1 MGTTPLSSNAP
12 RQTIA
17 CREKDVLTVK
27 HIASPIHQQPQ
38 LVETGH
44 RDSEEQDFPVLWAR
58 QYVLSLVI
66 LLSVAFGPLFHAE
79 SAEANWMTQEVTG
92 LDQITPLNSSPRSAS
107 FQHTWWI
114 SKKAINPTDF
124 SEGHQIE
131 ALRETWHPIRVPSAV
146 ELHREFSH
154 KDESY
159 WYLKQ
164 LKMPS
169 GTPIDLTI
177 ELGEISDRDRTYFNG
192 QLIGETGE
200 WDSEFAQAYD
210 MIRRYSIPGSLIK
223 PGETNTIL
231 VHVRRYMN
239 DTSGIVHG
247 DISLGPVE
255 TMTRQFYTKSF
266 LNAAVLPFY
275 IAVAGYFLFLFIRQR
290 DQTPNLHFCVVVAL
304 LVFWLFLRNPL
315 KFELGIPFLLLKRL
329 EYLAIFI
336 LPVFLHRFLRDY
348 FRPSE
353 IKPFPI
359 LDIFVRLAYLVA
371 IISVIGVLT
380 TDEPTIWFA
389 FFKNGIVYSWIIMA
403 TSGAWTLAVS
413 ARHGSKDARIVLLG
427 FALFLCG
434 LVFDVLHILDL
445 HTYPL
450 VSDHGFLLIIVVL
463 ASVLA
468 NKFVRLHKHVHYLN
482 QNLEEEVMQQTTA
495 LLEAKES
502 AEAANQAKSNF
513 LANMSHEIR
522 TPMNGVMGMTT
533 LLLDSGLNKE
543 QKDYAELIQQ
553 SAESLLELIN
563 EILDLSKIEAGK
575 MTLDAAPFN
584 LITIAEQ
591 TVRLLQSRINTK
603 KLEFNCDIA
612 PAFPSSF
619 IGDSSRTRQILFN
632 LLGNAIKF
640 TEKGSVQLRI
650 GFAYPNKD
658 QHLASGQD
666 IRILIEVQD
675 TGIGIAEDQ
684 LAKIFENFVQADS
697 SATRQF
703 GGTGLGLAISR
714 QLVELMGGSIQ
725 AQSKL
730 KEGTTFSVEIPLK
743 VAAN

>member
-1 MGTTPLSSNAP
+1 MDQDEPEESFPEYDVSTTRYIALS
-12 RQTIA
+12 
-17 CREKDVLTVK
+17 
-27 HIASPIHQQPQ
+27 IHQQPS
-38 LVETGH
+38 LAETGH
-44 RDSEEQDFPVLWAR
+44 IDSGEREHPIQVGR
-58 QYVLSLVI
+58 QYALSLIILLSLV
-66 LLSVAFGPLFHAE
+66 LGPLYQAV
-79 SAEANWMTQEVTG
+79 SAEANWMTQEVSDLT
-92 LDQITPLNSSPRSAS
+92 QITRLNSSPGNAS

-114 SKKAINPTDF
+114 SKEAINPADF
-124 SEGHQIE
+124 TEGQQIE
-131 ALRETWHPIRVPSAV
+131 ALRENWHPIRVPSAV
-146 ELHREFSH
+146 ELHREFSPE
-154 KDESY
+154 DESY

-164 LKMPS
+164 LMMPA
-169 GTPIDLTI
+169 GTPMDLTI
-177 ELGEISDRDRTYFNG
+177 ELGEISDRDQTYFNG

-200 WDSEFAQAYD
+200 WDSKFAQAYD
-210 MIRRYSIPGSLIK
+210 KVRRYSIPGGLIK
-223 PGETNTIL
+223 SGEINTIL

-247 DISLGPVE
+247 DLSLGPVE

-290 DQTPNLHFCVVVAL
+290 DQTPNLHFCVVVLL

-353 IKPFPI
+353 IQPFPV

-371 IISVIGVLT
+371 IISVIGVLA

-389 FFKNGIVYSWIIMA
+389 FFKNGIVYSWIVMA

-413 ARHGSKDARIVLLG
+413 ARHGSKDARIVLMG

-434 LVFDVLHILDL
+434 VVFDILHILDL

-450 VSDHGFLLIIVVL
+450 VSDHGFLLIVVVL

-468 NKFVRLHKHVHYLN
+468 NKFVRLHKHVQYLN

-495 LLEAKES
+495 LLDAKES

-533 LLLDSGLNKE
+533 LLLESGLNKE

-575 MTLDAAPFN
+575 MTLDAVPFN
-584 LITIAEQ
+584 LVSIAEQ

-603 KLEFNCDIA
+603 NLKFSSDIA
-612 PAFPSSF
+612 PALPNSF
-619 IGDSSRTRQILFN
+619 IGDPSRTRQILFN

-650 GFAYPNKD
+650 GFACPQKD
-658 QHLASGQD
+658 QALASGED
-666 IRILIEVQD
+666 IRILIEVKD

-743 VAAN
+743 VTTH

>member
-1 MGTTPLSSNAP
+1 MDLIESEVPLP
-12 RQTIA
+12 L
-17 CREKDVLTVK
+17 KDVLTVK
-27 HIASPIHQQPQ
+27 YIAPPIRQHFS

-44 RDSEEQDFPVLWAR
+44 LNSEGQEPSFLGAR
-58 QYVLSLVI
+58 QYALSLVV
-66 LLSVAFGPLFHAE
+66 LLSVAFGPIFQAV
-79 SAEANWMTQEVTG
+79 SAVATWMTQEVTG
-92 LDQITPLNSSPRSAS
+92 LEQITPLNSSPGSAS

-114 SKKAINPTDF
+114 SKEAINPTDYAV
-124 SEGHQIE
+124 GHPIE
-131 ALRETWHPIRVPSAV
+131 ALQNKWHPIRVPSAV
-146 ELHREFSH
+146 ELHKEYSP

-164 LKMPS
+164 LIMPAD
-169 GTPIDLTI
+169 TPIDLTV

-200 WDSEFAQAYD
+200 WESQFAQAYD
-210 MIRRYSIPGSLIK
+210 KVRRYSIPGSLIK
-223 PGETNTIL
+223 PGETNTLL
-231 VHVRRYMN
+231 VHVRRYMK

-247 DISLGPVE
+247 DLSLGPVE

-275 IAVAGYFLFLFIRQR
+275 IAVAGYFFFLFIRQR
-290 DQTPNLHFCVVVAL
+290 DQTPNLIFSVVVAL

-336 LPVFLHRFLRDY
+336 LPIFLHRFMRDY

-353 IKPFPI
+353 IRPFPI

-371 IISVIGVLT
+371 FISVIGVLA
-380 TDEPTIWFA
+380 TDEPTIWFG

-403 TSGAWTLAVS
+403 ASGAWTLAVS
-413 ARHGSKDARIVLLG
+413 ARHGSKDARIVLMG

-434 LVFDVLHILDL
+434 VVFDILHILDL

-450 VSDHGFLLIIVVL
+450 VSDHGFLLIVVVL
-463 ASVLA
+463 ATVLA
-468 NKFVRLHKHVHYLN
+468 NKFVRLHKHVQYLN

-533 LLLDSGLNKE
+533 LLLETGLNKE

-584 LITIAEQ
+584 LISTAEQ

-603 KLEFNCDIA
+603 NLQFSTDIA
-612 PAFPSSF
+612 PRLPKSF
-619 IGDSSRTRQILFN
+619 IGDPSRTRQILFN

-650 GFAYPNKD
+650 GFAHPPKD
-658 QHLASGQD
+658 QNLASGQD

-730 KEGTTFSVEIPLK
+730 TEGTTFSVEIPLK
-743 VAAN
+743 VATH